1 MNAMQNRLM
10 RLYQRLRIW
19 QYRFLSDCPN
29 VQGKPVVRQPVQLLG
44 RGSIRFNGQVN
55 LGYFPSP
62 FFLSGYIHIEAR
74 SEQASIEIEDGVWIN
89 NNSFLISDGPGIF
102 IGKRTMLG
110 LHCEIIDSDF
120 HDTHPDRRHGGGTPR
135 TGRVVIGE
143 NVMIGSNV
151 KILRGV
157 RIGNNTVIANGAVV
171 TRSVPENMLV
181 FGNPAKATFAM
192 APEPASGG
200 DPKPA

>member
-1 MNAMQNRLM
+1 M
-10 RLYQRLRIW
+10 RICQRLRIW
-19 QYRFLSDCPN
+19 QYRFLSDCARVEGRPI
-29 VQGKPVVRQPVQLLG
+29 VRQPVQLLG
-44 RGSIRFNGQVN
+44 RGRIRFDGAVN

-74 SEQASIEIEDGVWIN
+74 SENSSIEIGDGVWIN
-89 NNSFLISDGPGIF
+89 NNSFLISDGPGIR
-102 IGKRTMLG
+102 IGSRTMMG

-120 HDTHPDRRHGGGTPR
+120 HDTHPDRRGATGTPR
-135 TGRVVIGE
+135 TGKVDIGE

-157 RIGNNTVIANGAVV
+157 KIGNNTVIANGSVV

-181 FGNPAKATFAM
+181 FGNPAKATFM
-192 APEPASGG
+192 MTEQ
-200 DPKPA
+200 KPARANDPESTHSR